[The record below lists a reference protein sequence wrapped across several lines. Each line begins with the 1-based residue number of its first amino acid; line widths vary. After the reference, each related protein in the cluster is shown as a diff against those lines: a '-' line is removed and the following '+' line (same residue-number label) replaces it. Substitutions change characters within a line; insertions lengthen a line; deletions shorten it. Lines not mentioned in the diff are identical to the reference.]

1 MSLGCETLRS
11 AAGKMGRTG
20 FRSKCPARSG
30 SDGAAAVEGEAGRAA
45 RMRVKEKGESYRLQS
60 RHHYRCLVL
69 CSGSQTGLEAM
80 RWLRSPGSVRGTGG
94 GHWRRPPFNNGA
106 GEDECVQDN
115 QKVRGPGEAGL
126 WRRRRWVVNRAREG
140 QVHGKGSMEMKTENP
155 CRVWQLGHLL
165 SSPGGGQQRVAP

>member
-11 AAGKMGRTG
+11 AAGKMGWTG

-60 RHHYRCLVL
+60 RHRYRCLVL

-80 RWLRSPGSVRGTGG
+80 RWLRSLGSVRGTGG
-94 GHWRRPPFNNGA
+94 GNTGGGHPSTTGREKTSMCRTIRRFGGA
-106 GEDECVQDN
+106 GSR
-115 QKVRGPGEAGL
+115 RGGTVETKE
-126 WRRRRWVVNRAREG
+126 V
-140 QVHGKGSMEMKTENP
+140 
-155 CRVWQLGHLL
+155 
-165 SSPGGGQQRVAP
+165 GG